1 MSLPKFE
8 YLSPPDVKVACEA
21 LKEYHGR
28 IAVYG
33 GGTELVMHLKRRL
46 KAPHYLLSLKNLTE
60 LRTLRYERDYGFILG
75 AMCSLKNLAADT
87 HVQSKL
93 VALAQAASQ
102 VASPQIRNVG
112 TIGGNI
118 CLDTRCWYYDRSKAW
133 RMTFPPCYKAGGD
146 QCHVVK
152 GSKQCHALFQ
162 ADTVPSLLILKAK
175 LKLVST
181 EGIRII
187 PIDEFYSGRGEA
199 PNQLSDNE
207 LLAEIHIPQLPPYSS
222 SAYIKYRTRDSIEFP
237 VLGVASIVTLDRER
251 KGCQEARFA
260 MVGHSSKP
268 LLIEATEFV
277 VGLGE
282 PVITEDVIDRILN
295 ELKPV
300 YHMGV
305 SASFKRRIARVCVK
319 KAFREAWMS
328 VKEGEVDSY

>member
-8 YLSPPDVKVACEA
+8 YLSPPDVKAACAA
-21 LKEYHGR
+21 LREHDGQ
-28 IAVYG
+28 IAVYA
-33 GGTELVMHLKRRL
+33 GGTELIMHIKRRL
-46 KAPHYLLSLKNLTE
+46 KVPRYLLSLKNLTE
-60 LRTLRYERDYGFILG
+60 MRTLRYQRDSGFVVG
-75 AMCSLKNLAADT
+75 AMCSLQNLAANK

-102 VASPQIRNVG
+102 VASPQIRNMA

-118 CLDTRCWYYDRSKAW
+118 CLDTRCWYYDRSKNW

-152 GSKQCHALFQ
+152 GGRQCHALFQ

-187 PIDEFYSGRGEA
+187 PMDEFYSGRGEN
-199 PNQLSDNE
+199 PNQLSDDE
-207 LLAEIHIPQLPPYSS
+207 LLAEIHIPKLPPYSS
-222 SAYIKYRTRDSIEFP
+222 SAYIKCRTRDSIEFP
-237 VLGVASIVTLDRER
+237 VLGVASIVTLDGER
-251 KGCQEARFA
+251 KCCKEARFA
-260 MVGHSSKP
+260 LVGHSTKP
-268 LLIEATEFV
+268 LLSEATEFV
-277 VGLGE
+277 VGLEE
-282 PVITEDVIDRILN
+282 PVLTEDVIDQILN

-300 YHMGV
+300 RHMGV

-319 KAFREAWMS
+319 KAFGEAWMRAQ
-328 VKEGEVDSY
+328 EEEIDSF

>member
-8 YLSPPDVKVACEA
+8 YLSPPDVKAACA
-21 LKEYHGR
+21 VLRQYDGQ
-28 IAVYG
+28 IAVYA

-46 KAPHYLLSLKNLTE
+46 KAPRCLLSLKNLTE
-60 LRTLRYERDYGFILG
+60 MRTLRYDPDTGFILG
-75 AMCSLKNLAADT
+75 AMCSLKNLAANT

-93 VALAQAASQ
+93 KSLAQAASQ
-102 VASPQIRNVG
+102 VASPQIRNMA

-152 GSKQCHALFQ
+152 GGKQCYALFQ

-187 PIDEFYSGRGEA
+187 PIDEFYTARGEA

-207 LLAEIHIPQLPPYSS
+207 LLAEIHIPYLPPYSS
-222 SAYIKYRTRDSIEFP
+222 SAYIKYRIRDSIEFP
-237 VLGVASIVTLDRER
+237 VLGVASIVTLDGER

-268 LLIEATEFV
+268 RLTEATEFV
-277 VGLGE
+277 VGLEE
-282 PVITEDVIDRILN
+282 PVLTEDVIDRILM

-300 YHMGV
+300 HHMGV

-319 KAFREAWMS
+319 KAFLEAWTRAQQG
-328 VKEGEVDSY
+328 EGDPF